1 VADQG
6 ATTRRVEGQ
15 EEVAIP
21 VVEEDISIGKREVE
35 RGHVRVFSR
44 VTERPVEESVR
55 LREEKVTVERRPV
68 DRPAT
73 DADFAAAEKE
83 VIEITETAEEPVV
96 SKRARV
102 VEEVVV
108 HKEVTERTETVR
120 GTERYTDVDV
130 QREPE
135 TATATRRGMVTQD
148 FTTYDP
154 IFRKHY
160 ATAFAGKGATYTEY
174 EPAYRY
180 GYELSTN
187 ERYRGRTWDAL
198 EADARRD
205 WEARH
210 PSTWEL
216 FKDAIRY
223 GWESLTGNETGRPD
237 LTRTM
242 TRDDFTTYN
251 DDFRKHYVTAFGD
264 RGAAYTD
271 YEPAYRYG
279 YELGT
284 NERYRGRDWVAL
296 EADARRDWEARH
308 PSTWERFKD
317 AIRYGWESL
326 TGNETERSN
335 INRTMDRKDFTTYN
349 EDFRKHYVTAFGDR
363 GAAYTDYEPAYR
375 YGYEL
380 GTNERYRG
388 RDWVALEA
396 DARRDWEVRH
406 PSTWER
412 FKDAI
417 RYGWDKV
424 HTRP

>member
-1 VADQG
+1 VADKG
-6 ATTRRVEGQ
+6 VNTRRVEGQ

-21 VVEEDISIGKREVE
+21 VVEEDITIGKREVE

-44 VTERPVEESVR
+44 VKEQPVEESVR

-73 DADFAAAEKE
+73 DADFAAAGKE
-83 VIEITETAEEPVV
+83 VIEMTETAEEPVV

-108 HKEVTERTETVR
+108 HKEATERTETVR
-120 GTERYTDVDV
+120 GTERHTDVDV

-135 TATATRRGMVTQD
+135 TATATRRVTAPQD
-148 FTTYDP
+148 FATYDP

-160 ATAFAGKGATYTEY
+160 ATAFADKGAGYTEY

-180 GYELSTN
+180 GYELGTN
-187 ERYRGRTWDAL
+187 ERYRGRDWAAL

-210 PSTWEL
+210 PSTWER
-216 FKDAIRY
+216 FKNAIRY
-223 GWESLTGNETGRPD
+223 GWESITGNGAEQSKAS
-237 LTRTM
+237 RTM
-242 TRDDFTTYN
+242 DRRDFTTYS

-284 NERYRGRDWVAL
+284 NERYRGRDWAAL

-308 PSTWERFKD
+308 PS
-317 AIRYGWESL
+317 S
-326 TGNETERSN
+326 
-335 INRTMDRKDFTTYN
+335 
-349 EDFRKHYVTAFGDR
+349 
-363 GAAYTDYEPAYR
+363 
-375 YGYEL
+375 
-380 GTNERYRG
+380 
-388 RDWVALEA
+388 
-396 DARRDWEVRH
+396 
-406 PSTWER
+406 WER

-424 HTRP
+424 RART